1 MCQTRPAD
9 VLTEPAPSLWER
21 IASGVP
27 IPMLTSAVIGP
38 VFAPLQ
44 EETPV
49 LRLVWLPA

>member
-1 MCQTRPAD
+1 MQQSRPAD

-21 IASGVP
+21 IASGVL
-27 IPMLTSAVIGP
+27 IAVLTGAVIGP